1 MDDQYR
7 GSDDIPF
14 EWDQRLIKTASDA
27 AAYHTR
33 RISQRRGLNPS
44 DRDDLR
50 QDILLA
56 LLTRAHRYDQL
67 RGATA
72 TFVKVLTRHAVVDQ
86 ARAALT
92 SSRLIDAEAKVPDI
106 AASLEQEDYLICCI
120 DLARTMA
127 ELAPALVD
135 IVTLIAQHG
144 SAAEAHRASALPL
157 CTFYRWLSEVRMRLR
172 AGGLAPT
179 P

>member
-86 ARAALT
+86 ARAART
-92 SSRLIDAEAKVPDI
+92 SSRLIDAEARRVCRNVKHWRD
-106 AASLEQEDYLICCI
+106 AAMALRWTGAAMLEAAKGFRRLKAHRQLPILKAA
-120 DLARTMA
+120 LAA
-127 ELAPALVD
+127 
-135 IVTLIAQHG
+135 HG
-144 SAAEAHRASALPL
+144 ARHTIKPVLERQSAAA
-157 CTFYRWLSEVRMRLR
+157 
-172 AGGLAPT
+172 
-179 P
+179 